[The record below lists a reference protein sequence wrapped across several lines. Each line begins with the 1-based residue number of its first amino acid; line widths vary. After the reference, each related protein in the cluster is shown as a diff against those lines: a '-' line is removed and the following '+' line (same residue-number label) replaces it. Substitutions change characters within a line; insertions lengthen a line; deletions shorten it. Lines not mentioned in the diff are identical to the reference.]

1 MCVKCNAKK
10 STINFS
16 IINFLINTSE
26 VPMTQSHLAFVFP
39 GQGSQKIGMLA
50 DLSSQYSLVAE
61 TFSEAS
67 SALGYDLW
75 DLVQNGS
82 QDDINLTECTQPLL
96 LTASVAIW
104 RVWQHKGGAQ
114 PVLMAGHSLGE
125 WSALV
130 CAGVVAFGDAV
141 KLVQQRGKF
150 MQEAV
155 PAGQG
160 AMAAII
166 GLDDGSIIN
175 ACKQAEQGEVVAA
188 VNFNSPGQVVI
199 AGAAGAVER
208 ASALC
213 KEAGAKRALPLPVSA
228 PFHTSLMRPA
238 AEKLAEQ
245 IYNTPFSVPDIP
257 VVHNVTAA
265 PESNPEKIKA
275 LMIEQIFSA
284 VRWVDCVNT
293 LSARG
298 VATTIECGP
307 GKVLSGLNKRI
318 NKDLNTLSIE
328 TSEELLG
335 ALKIFN

>member
-1 MCVKCNAKK
+1 
-10 STINFS
+10 
-16 IINFLINTSE
+16 
-26 VPMTQSHLAFVFP
+26 MTQSHLAFVFP

-82 QDDINLTECTQPLL
+82 QDDINLTERTQPLL
-96 LTASVAIW
+96 LAASVAIW

-130 CAGVVAFGDAV
+130 CAGVVAFGDAI

-166 GLDDGSIIN
+166 GLDDASIID

-238 AEKLAEQ
+238 AEKLAAQ
-245 IYNTPFSVPDIP
+245 IYNTSFSTPDIP
-257 VVHNVTAA
+257 VVHNVTAE

-298 VATTIECGP
+298 IATTIECGP

-328 TSEELLG
+328 TPEELLG
-335 ALKIFN
+335 ALETFN